1 MNLREH
7 LLSRHCDPDKY
18 AVQLDEENGVATFF
32 LYNLSGQIT
41 GYQQYRPNAPKTQ
54 SNDEAKGKY
63 YTFVSDT
70 KKPAMFGVDIVPDE
84 YGKNDIMIITEGLFD
99 AVRFHAA
106 NLRAVATLTN
116 DPKPLKNQLRFLSG
130 LKIAVCDGGAAE
142 CLVYVG
148 SKGNKFMGTNAQ
160 KLANDLVLRPV
171 EDKDFNDVEMT
182 DDNGVKMSV
191 WNAVEM
197 PYSTYEKLMPTGMF
211 GRKDIPTIGVTAML
225 IVSSALV
232 EQNPDAYAA
241 IGFGIED
248 AIKIV
253 RADKKVE
260 LVE

>member
-116 DPKPLKNQLRFLSG
+116 DPKPLKNQLRLLPG
-130 LKIAVCDGGAAE
+130 LKIAVCDGGAA
-142 CLVYVG
+142 G
-148 SKGNKFMGTNAQ
+148 A
-160 KLANDLVLRPV
+160 KLA
-171 EDKDFNDVEMT
+171 K
-182 DDNGVKMSV
+182 
-191 WNAVEM
+191 
-197 PYSTYEKLMPTGMF
+197 Y
-211 GRKDIPTIGVTAML
+211 
-225 IVSSALV
+225 
-232 EQNPDAYAA
+232 
-241 IGFGIED
+241 
-248 AIKIV
+248 
-253 RADKKVE
+253 ADKAVFLPEGRDPGSLTTFEMQAVLNNVFALSLSATNEMKLKFRERNVT
-260 LVE
+260 